1 MAAIPHFFDLIH
13 CVSLELS
20 EFLESGK
27 TNSFIAHEKKLQR
40 TSVLQTLTT
49 ITNLASLLPV
59 QLQEICCLF
68 KRSYLSTLNI

>member
-27 TNSFIAHEKKLQR
+27 TNSFIAHEKKLQPNIDDYNKLSVI
-40 TSVLQTLTT
+40 TSCP
-49 ITNLASLLPV
+49 ITGDLLLV
-59 QLQEICCLF
+59 
-68 KRSYLSTLNI
+68 